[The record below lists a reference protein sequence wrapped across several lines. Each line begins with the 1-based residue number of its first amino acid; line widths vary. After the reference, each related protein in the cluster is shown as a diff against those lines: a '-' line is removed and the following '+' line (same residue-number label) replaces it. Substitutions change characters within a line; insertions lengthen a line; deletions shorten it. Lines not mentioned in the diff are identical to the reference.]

1 MSNSPQLITDR
12 LILRKFTGEPEDI
25 EAMFT
30 ILSDI
35 ETNRFLPWF
44 PVKDLDEARQHVQER
59 FLNTYNGEKGY
70 RYAICL
76 KEDNIPVGYI
86 GLSEGESH
94 DFGYGLR
101 RDLWHRGIVTE
112 AAKAVVQRLRADK
125 KDFITATHDVNNPRS
140 GAVMRKIGMK
150 YCYSYVEQ
158 WQPKNIRVIFRM
170 YQLNLDG
177 MTDRVYTGYKENY
190 PDYFIENIDA

>member
-12 LILRKFTGEPEDI
+12 LILRKFTGEPQDI

-44 PVKDLDEARQHVQER
+44 PVKDLDETRQHVQER

-86 GLSEGESH
+86 GLSGGGSH

-101 RDLWHRGIVTE
+101 SDLWHRGIVTE

-125 KDFITATHDVNNPRS
+125 MDFITATHDVNNPRS

-177 MTDRVYTGYKENY
+177 MSDRVYTGYRENY
-190 PDYFIENIDA
+190 PDCFIENIED

>member
-1 MSNSPQLITDR
+1 M
-12 LILRKFTGEPEDI
+12 
-25 EAMFT
+25 
-30 ILSDI
+30 
-35 ETNRFLPWF
+35 
-44 PVKDLDEARQHVQER
+44 
-59 FLNTYNGEKGY
+59 
-70 RYAICL
+70 
-76 KEDNIPVGYI
+76 
-86 GLSEGESH
+86 
-94 DFGYGLR
+94 
-101 RDLWHRGIVTE
+101 
-112 AAKAVVQRLRADK
+112 RADK
-125 KDFITATHDVNNPRS
+125 MDFITATHDVNNPRS